1 MKMSSILIFT
11 FLVFR
16 ASCWA
21 AISIYH
27 MCIGSPRFSS
37 LSDLTNLSVY
47 YHYHVSTRISRCFS
61 SRSANELL
69 LDICFSLFNN
79 PLFIFLAKFIASQF
93 IDFYRKEAILVFLSA
108 IQIFRLDLA
117 DFVWFELSEHMTLLQ
132 TKILPFSLPTH
143 AIHEPGLITPSIS
156 RFQAKVSQPRTCV
169 Q

>member
-16 ASCWA
+16 VFCWA

-37 LSDLTNLSVY
+37 LSDLTNLSVD
-47 YHYHVSTRISRCFS
+47 YHYHASTHISRCFS
-61 SRSANELL
+61 SRSTDELL
-69 LDICFSLFNN
+69 LDICFSLFNI
-79 PLFIFLAKFIASQF
+79 PLFIFWAKFITSLF
-93 IDFYRKEAILVFLSA
+93 LDFYQKEAILVFLSA

-117 DFVWFELSEHMTLLQ
+117 DSVWFELSEHMTLLQ
-132 TKILPFSLPTH
+132 TMILPFGLPTH

-156 RFQAKVSQPRTCV
+156 RFQAKASQLRTDA